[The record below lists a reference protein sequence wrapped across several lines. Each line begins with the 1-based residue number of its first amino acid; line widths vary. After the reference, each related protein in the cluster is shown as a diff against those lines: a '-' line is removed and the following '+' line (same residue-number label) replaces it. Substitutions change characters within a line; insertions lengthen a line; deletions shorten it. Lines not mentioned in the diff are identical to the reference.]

1 MFTMTFFLI
10 NLNLKLRGLP
20 YSVWHEGT
28 DAQWTFVTANFQCV
42 APALLIHMSMIW
54 INVMSCVGL
63 ASGWRPS
70 CMARN
75 LTLDIT
81 CKLFNQFFHTCHA
94 YKHHWLQPFYSP
106 FTNLDIAWRSK
117 DQCKENLMA
126 SFSRTLFNWSGW
138 NFIWCWSKSSWTSW
152 YYFWATFKGTR
163 EITAVLWTVSK
174 TFQVGMLSDVYEWI
188 WLQLGVMID
197 TVVLYMLILV
207 WLTLTLI
214 QYHRGVIK
222 QKFLHQLISQSF
234 QLIWMEGGL
243 LMKLVYVMKLLLT
256 YFAHSIFS
264 GENGT
269 NVLLFFKTKYCWLV
283 YRHLL
288 TDFFETWHGDR
299 DYEAL
304 HRDINLDDLDLHS
317 RSQLYEKFKILVSIF
332 LEIYQFRWNSACCH
346 NLLVCWSSC

>member
-10 NLNLKLRGLP
+10 NLTLKLRGLP

-174 TFQVGMLSDVYEWI
+174 TFKVGMLSDVYEWI
-188 WLQLGVMID
+188 W
-197 TVVLYMLILV
+197 
-207 WLTLTLI
+207 
-214 QYHRGVIK
+214 
-222 QKFLHQLISQSF
+222 
-234 QLIWMEGGL
+234 
-243 LMKLVYVMKLLLT
+243 
-256 YFAHSIFS
+256 FA
-264 GENGT
+264 T
-269 NVLLFFKTKYCWLV
+269 WCDDRYCC
-283 YRHLL
+283 
-288 TDFFETWHGDR
+288 
-299 DYEAL
+299 AL
-304 HRDINLDDLDLHS
+304 HVDTSLTDLDLDS
-317 RSQLYEKFKILVSIF
+317 ISQGCDKAKISAPINLTKFSIDLNGRWFADETCLCDETLTHLFCPFHIHWRKLY
-332 LEIYQFRWNSACCH
+332 
-346 NLLVCWSSC
+346 